1 MTKKTD
7 GRNWV
12 IDFCIKLIS
21 GAVARACCSA
31 LARGVKGKE
40 EPAEVAL
47 YRFLGNSV
55 TVCEIKSWYIVLTFS
70 ISEMLIS
77 LYLHSISYICP
88 GRLHA
93 SCHEH
98 NMAYSLNELFGIHHD
113 MIRMFTSHYMENT
126 ETIHTEITWINLNSL
141 IFHEMSKWVFRQ
153 QSQRPL
159 THPIQL
165 NSS

>member
-47 YRFLGNSV
+47 YRFLGNSI

-98 NMAYSLNELFGIHHD
+98 NMAYPLNELFGIHQD
-113 MIRMFTSHYMENT
+113 MIRMFTSHYMEPRCYTYSNYMNKF
-126 ETIHTEITWINLNSL
+126 EFINISWNVQVSV
-141 IFHEMSKWVFRQ
+141 ST